1 MTTDA
6 ADAARA
12 QARDILSQ
20 SEYRPSRVPQ
30 PFRGV
35 LRQLG
40 RLLRPVIEPVER
52 LIDRIADAIPGGR
65 STLWTIL
72 GLAVLLIAVLVTRY
86 LIRGRTRGEASRRK
100 WSTAEGSESPDELER
115 RAELAEH
122 TGDLERAIR
131 LRFLAGLLRLDL
143 AGVVRFRPSITGR
156 EISRKVRS
164 ETFDDIASDFD
175 EIVYGRREP
184 AIDDVRASRLGWKH
198 ILESAGLKS
207 AGRQ

>member
-40 RLLRPVIEPVER
+40 RLLRPVVDPMER
-52 LIDRIADAIPGGR
+52 LIDHIAEAIPGGR
-65 STLWTIL
+65 STLWMVL
-72 GLAVLLIAVLVTRY
+72 GMSVLLVAILVTRY
-86 LIRGRTRGEASRRK
+86 LIRGRTRGQASRRR
-100 WSTAEGSESPDELER
+100 WGTAEGYESPDELER
-115 RAELAEH
+115 RAESAEGA
-122 TGDLERAIR
+122 GDLERAIR

-143 AGVVRFRPSITGR
+143 AGVVRFRPSITAG
-156 EISRKVRS
+156 EVSRRVRS

-184 AIDDVRASRLGWKH
+184 AIDDVHASRLGWKR
-198 ILESAGLKS
+198 ILESAVLQS
-207 AGRQ
+207 AGKQ